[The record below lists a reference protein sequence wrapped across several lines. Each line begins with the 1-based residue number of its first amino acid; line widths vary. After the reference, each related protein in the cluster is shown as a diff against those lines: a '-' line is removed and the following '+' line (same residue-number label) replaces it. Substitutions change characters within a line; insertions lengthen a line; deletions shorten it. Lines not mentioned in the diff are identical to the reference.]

1 MKESFIT
8 FLFQMGIWV
17 FKGQIKVDM
26 GPFSF
31 PIEFYDILTEIGG
44 NDWRKAV
51 DIPFEDSVEFTAEV
65 SMQRCCSD

>member
-26 GPFSF
+26 GLFSF
-31 PIEFYDILTEIGG
+31 SIEFYDILTEIGG
-44 NDWRKAV
+44 K
-51 DIPFEDSVEFTAEV
+51 
-65 SMQRCCSD
+65 